1 METKKT
7 LFLLSNG
14 SSDIYK
20 NNTLTHFTNKLPTPI
35 DLQNENKY
43 EIAIESVGFSCL
55 FRNIKLPEGDYPSFI
70 ITNQFTPDP
79 AIEYSCRYEGQ
90 GTFQEAGNNMSN
102 LCYTPQVFEIITE
115 PVIRQNDD
123 LYSGNKQYF
132 YYMGRFLEKL
142 YTEQDLI
149 THINDV
155 NKKAPVKLSLQNGLL
170 DFSRSSIQE
179 NPLSA
184 FYHVLIHPTMM
195 ETFDIQSTLVI
206 EHDPSQTKQNIS
218 SDQIKAEWKKK
229 VIKKVVT
236 YKGHLYYL
244 FKVGNISD
252 IVRATKSP
260 IGKIILPNVVKV
272 VSNNISPQIFNN
284 SYSNDM
290 VVFCPDFKT
299 HDDYY
304 FHEFESKQYVPLL
317 NSSLTDIE
325 VKLCDENNNQLQLL
339 SGVPSILKLNIRRM
353 SEKSNF
359 HVRLTSA
366 VSKEFQDNKS
376 YHFRVKL
383 PTVLSLSKS
392 WNVALTSI
400 SYPNTFKTFLPDK
413 NSRGILLVQENP
425 KKRGIKIISDEVH
438 TIVTLVQELVEF
450 FSSND
455 FGEVKLD
462 SNNRLKLIFKKECIV
477 AMSNHLLRVLGCD
490 YPLNLNDNAT
500 KIIVNSRNPILR
512 LGKNE
517 DGTENYILQF
527 NLPINLDALQPN
539 YMIAYTNFIES
550 SIIGGI
556 YSKILRVIPVS
567 NQEKGYI
574 ISDFKHKEFIAL
586 QNTEISEIEIVL
598 RSHDGEYV
606 YFGTNEDLIL
616 NLEFSTSDEDRK

>member
-90 GTFQEAGNNMSN
+90 GTFQEAGTNMSN

-218 SDQIKAEWKKK
+218 SDQIKAEWKK
-229 VIKKVVT
+229 
-236 YKGHLYYL
+236 
-244 FKVGNISD
+244 
-252 IVRATKSP
+252 R
-260 IGKIILPNVVKV
+260 
-272 VSNNISPQIFNN
+272 
-284 SYSNDM
+284 
-290 VVFCPDFKT
+290 
-299 HDDYY
+299 
-304 FHEFESKQYVPLL
+304 
-317 NSSLTDIE
+317 
-325 VKLCDENNNQLQLL
+325 
-339 SGVPSILKLNIRRM
+339 
-353 SEKSNF
+353 
-359 HVRLTSA
+359 
-366 VSKEFQDNKS
+366 
-376 YHFRVKL
+376 
-383 PTVLSLSKS
+383 
-392 WNVALTSI
+392 
-400 SYPNTFKTFLPDK
+400 
-413 NSRGILLVQENP
+413 
-425 KKRGIKIISDEVH
+425 
-438 TIVTLVQELVEF
+438 
-450 FSSND
+450 
-455 FGEVKLD
+455 
-462 SNNRLKLIFKKECIV
+462 
-477 AMSNHLLRVLGCD
+477 
-490 YPLNLNDNAT
+490 
-500 KIIVNSRNPILR
+500 
-512 LGKNE
+512 
-517 DGTENYILQF
+517 
-527 NLPINLDALQPN
+527 
-539 YMIAYTNFIES
+539 
-550 SIIGGI
+550 
-556 YSKILRVIPVS
+556 
-567 NQEKGYI
+567 
-574 ISDFKHKEFIAL
+574 
-586 QNTEISEIEIVL
+586 
-598 RSHDGEYV
+598 
-606 YFGTNEDLIL
+606 
-616 NLEFSTSDEDRK
+616 